1 MEESLRRDRRRFLRQ
16 AAVGTG
22 ALWVSSLQ
30 DFAVRKAFGAPSV
43 SGSPYG
49 PVSPVLDET
58 TGLPLLQLPQG
69 FRYMSYG
76 MTGDVM
82 SDGVTTPSLHD
93 GMSVVKEIGR
103 GKKLTGPAVK
113 QDAGGFYKQHLSWWN
128 DWVDDDKGSHGRHRS
143 REKTPSRVILVRNHE
158 QAAGLPYL
166 NSPSI
171 TYRQTGAGGTTN
183 LVFDVANG
191 RFETSW
197 ATLAGTI
204 RNCAGG
210 ASPWDTWVT
219 CEETGDE
226 GHGWCFEVGR
236 YRGDPTALTD
246 MGRFSH
252 EAMMFDP
259 FTGYVYETEDSNDCG
274 LYLFKPRVRGE
285 LSKGGRLYMLKVV
298 DEFQADLG
306 GEFPIGT
313 TWKYEWV
320 KIDDPT
326 AALESVYEQGRA
338 KGAARFRRLEGSWW
352 GNTGRLPWWRTK
364 GYFLSTD
371 GGKVGEGQVFEIHPY
386 SQTLKL
392 IYDSPAQSEAENPDN
407 LVVTPRGSLLMCE
420 DNAGATTNDAERL
433 LGLTLDGQAYTFA
446 KNNVNLTASP
456 NGVIQPGDYRQ
467 SEWAGACF
475 SPDGKWLFVNI
486 QTPGV
491 TFAITGPWHRGPI

>member
-16 AAVGTG
+16 AAVGAG

-30 DFAVRKAFGAPSV
+30 DFAVRKAFGAPYV
-43 SGSPYG
+43 GGSPYG
-49 PVSPVLDET
+49 PIGPVLDET

-93 GMSVVKEIGR
+93 GMAVVKDIGR
-103 GKKLTGPAVK
+103 GKLLTGPAV
-113 QDAGGFYKQHLSWWN
+113 QEDIGGFYKQHLSWWN
-128 DWVDDDKGSHGRHRS
+128 GWVNQSTG
-143 REKTPSRVILVRNHE
+143 EKTPSRLILVRNHE

-171 TYRQTGAGGTTN
+171 TFKQTGAGGTTN

-191 RFETSW
+191 RFEKSW

-210 ASPWDTWVT
+210 VTPWNTWIT
-219 CEETGDE
+219 CEETGDA
-226 GHGWCFEVGR
+226 GHGWSFDVGA
-236 YRGDPTALTD
+236 YKGDPTALTD

-252 EAMMFDP
+252 EANMVDP
-259 FTGYVYETEDSNDCG
+259 YTGYIYETEDSNDCG
-274 LYLFKPRVRGE
+274 LYLFKPKVRGD
-285 LSKGGRLYMLKVV
+285 LKKGGQLFMLKVREV
-298 DEFQADLG
+298 WQADLG
-306 GEFPIGT
+306 GAFPLGT

-320 KIDDPT
+320 KIDDP
-326 AALESVYEQGRA
+326 AASLQSTYEQGRA
-338 KGAARFRRLEGSWW
+338 KGAARFRRLEGAWW
-352 GNTGRLPWWRTK
+352 QPWVAGGQPRSK

-371 GGKVGEGQVFEIHPY
+371 GGQVGEGQVFEIHPH

-392 IYDSPAQSEAENPDN
+392 IYDSPAPSEAENPDN

-420 DNAGATTNDAERL
+420 DNAGATTNDGERL
-433 LGLTLDGQAYTFA
+433 LGLTLDGQVYTFA
-446 KNNVNLTASP
+446 KNNINLTTSP
-456 NGVIQPGDYRQ
+456 NGVINPADYRQ
-467 SEWAGACF
+467 AEWAGACF
-475 SPDGKWLFVNI
+475 SPDGNWLFANI
-486 QTPGV
+486 QAPGV
-491 TFAITGPWHRGPI
+491 TFAITGPWNKGPI

>member
-1 MEESLRRDRRRFLRQ
+1 
-16 AAVGTG
+16 VGAG

-30 DFAVRKAFGAPSV
+30 DFAVRKAFGAPYV
-43 SGSPYG
+43 GGSPYG
-49 PVSPVLDET
+49 PISPVLDET

-76 MTGDVM
+76 MTGDIM
-82 SDGVTTPSLHD
+82 SDGVATPSLHD
-93 GMSVVKEIGR
+93 GMAVVRSIGR
-103 GKKLTGPAVK
+103 GRPLTGTDVRE
-113 QDAGGFYKQHLSWWN
+113 GTGFFKQHLSWWSEF
-128 DWVDDDKGSHGRHRS
+128 VS
-143 REKTPSRVILVRNHE
+143 RTTIGEPAPSRLILVRNHE
-158 QAAGLPYL
+158 QAGGLPYL

-171 TYRQTGAGGTTN
+171 TYRQTGSGGTTN

-191 RFETSW
+191 RFEKSW
-197 ATLAGTI
+197 STLAGTI

-210 ASPWDTWVT
+210 ASLWNSWVT
-219 CEETGDE
+219 CEETGDA
-226 GHGWCFEVGR
+226 GHGWCFDVGSFQ
-236 YRGDPTALTD
+236 GDPTALTA

-259 FTGYVYETEDSNDCG
+259 RTGYVYETEDSNDCG
-274 LYLFKPRVRGE
+274 LYLFKPTVPGKLARGGE
-285 LSKGGRLYMLKVV
+285 LFMLKVV
-298 DEFQADLG
+298 SQWQADLG

-320 KIDDPT
+320 KVDDPT
-326 AALESVYEQGRA
+326 AALESTYAQGRA
-338 KGAARFRRLEGSWW
+338 KGGARFRRLEGSWW
-352 GNTGRLPWWRTK
+352 GHASDRVPSLRNK

-371 GGKVGEGQVFEIHPY
+371 GGKVGEGQVFEIDPTT
-386 SQTLKL
+386 QTLKL

-433 LGLTLDGQAYTFA
+433 LGLTLQGEAYTFA
-446 KNNVNLTASP
+446 KNNMNLTSSP
-456 NGVIQPGDYRQ
+456 NGVIPPADYRQ

-475 SPDGKWLFVNI
+475 SPDGNWLFVNI

-491 TFAITGPWHRGPI
+491 TFAITGPWSKGPI